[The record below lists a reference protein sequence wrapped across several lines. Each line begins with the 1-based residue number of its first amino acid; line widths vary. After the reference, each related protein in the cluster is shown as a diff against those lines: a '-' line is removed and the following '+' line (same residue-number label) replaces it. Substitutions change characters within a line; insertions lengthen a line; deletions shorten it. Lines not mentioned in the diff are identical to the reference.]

1 MARDAAKR
9 QQHHEGQRR
18 TGSQQPQS
26 ELGDYGSPQGG
37 AGDSQSQNRGSA
49 GIGGEERKPHGGQG
63 QYDSEQGKSD
73 SQQHAQGH
81 YSGPGKTDPIGPS
94 RGHEQRWGQE
104 SVERIDGDARFDTT
118 DPEATDISSRS
129 RIGASGGRTKHQ

>member
-1 MARDAAKR
+1 MARDLAKK
-9 QQHHEGQRR
+9 QQRHEGERHTAKQRPNE
-18 TGSQQPQS
+18 Q
-26 ELGDYGSPQGG
+26 GDYGSPQGG

>member
-73 SQQHAQGH
+73 SQQHAQDITRVRARRTPSARAGATN
-81 YSGPGKTDPIGPS
+81 GARGKRMWSALIRTRVSIRRS
-94 RGHEQRWGQE
+94 RGDGHHQSFPNRGQ
-104 SVERIDGDARFDTT
+104 
-118 DPEATDISSRS
+118 
-129 RIGASGGRTKHQ
+129 

>member
-1 MARDAAKR
+1 MARDVAKK
-9 QQHHEGQRR
+9 QQRHEGERHTAKQRPNE
-18 TGSQQPQS
+18 Q
-26 ELGDYGSPQGG
+26 GDYGSPQGSPE
-37 AGDSQSQNRGSA
+37 DSQSQNRGSA

-94 RGHEQRWGQE
+94 RGHEQRSGQE
-104 SVERIDGDARFDTT
+104 SVERIDGDARFDTA